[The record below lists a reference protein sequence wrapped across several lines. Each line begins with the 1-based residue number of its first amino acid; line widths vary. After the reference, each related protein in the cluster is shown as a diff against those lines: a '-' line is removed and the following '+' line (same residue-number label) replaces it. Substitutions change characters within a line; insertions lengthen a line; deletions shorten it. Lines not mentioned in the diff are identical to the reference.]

1 MTQLSPHRV
10 FLRLVVA
17 AGGLLVVGFVQA
29 QTRVDAAGEAALALG
44 YPADT
49 TQVDGKKYAAHQPDP
64 QCNNGPFWQ
73 GRPSAAF
80 AGCAMF
86 GRKQIAADGCC
97 LAYQKI
103 G

>member
-1 MTQLSPHRV
+1 MTQLSPRRV

-17 AGGLLVVGFVQA
+17 AGGLLAVGFVQA
-29 QTRVDAAGEAALALG
+29 QPQVDEAALALG
-44 YPADT
+44 YKADT

-64 QCNNGPFWQ
+64 QCNDCPFWQ
-73 GRPSAAF
+73 GRPSDAF